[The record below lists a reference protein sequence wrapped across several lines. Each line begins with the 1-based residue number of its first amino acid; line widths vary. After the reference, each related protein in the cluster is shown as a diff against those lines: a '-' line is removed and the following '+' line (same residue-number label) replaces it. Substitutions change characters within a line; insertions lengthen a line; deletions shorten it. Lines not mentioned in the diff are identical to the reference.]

1 MPDPVSHD
9 PQSLFTPLEVPAAL
23 TLLYTS
29 PTGAGT
35 RGTRVSSILVVNRTT
50 TAVDFRL
57 THTESGGTADVTKSV
72 AWDMNIP
79 GDGVP
84 HEFLVGAILDPG
96 DFLSHEASVINR
108 LVIHG
113 YGWEMTD

>member
-1 MPDPVSHD
+1 MADPSSHN
-9 PQSLFTPLEVPAAL
+9 PQSLFDPLEVPAAL

-29 PTGAGT
+29 PNVGGE
-35 RGTRVSSILVVNRTT
+35 RGTRISSITVVNRTT
-50 TAVDFRL
+50 TAVAFRL
-57 THTESGGTADVTKSV
+57 THTESGGAAGVTKAV

-84 HEFLVGAILDPG
+84 HEFLVGAILNPG
-96 DFLSHEASVINR
+96 DFLSHEAGVVNR

-113 YGWEMTD
+113 FGWEMTD

>member
-1 MPDPVSHD
+1 MPDPTVHD
-9 PQSLFTPLEVPAAL
+9 PQSLFDPLEVPTAL

-29 PTGAGT
+29 PSGAGT
-35 RGTRVSSILVVNRTT
+35 RGTRISSITVVNRTT
-50 TAVDFRL
+50 TTTTFRL
-57 THTESGGTADVTKSV
+57 THTESGGAASVTKAV
-72 AWDMNIP
+72 AWDINIP

-96 DFLSHEASVINR
+96 DFLSHEAGVVNR